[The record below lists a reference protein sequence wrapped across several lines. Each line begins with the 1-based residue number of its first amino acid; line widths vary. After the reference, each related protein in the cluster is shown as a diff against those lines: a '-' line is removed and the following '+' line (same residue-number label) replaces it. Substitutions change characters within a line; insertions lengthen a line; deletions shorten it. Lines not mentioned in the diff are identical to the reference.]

1 MSNDNNDFIIH
12 EMWRKINSDESFA
25 KILNPTFYEIIKNI
39 PTSDNFVFNKI
50 NNFNAQNNLCDF
62 KYFLEKDVLVK
73 SDRSSMANSL
83 ELRSPFLD
91 IKILEYLSQIRFED
105 RFDVFNRKKLIKSIA
120 SDYLPSKILNQKKR
134 GFNSPVS
141 HWFTDIYYDMFNDYL
156 NSKKSKD
163 FFNTEAIKD
172 LLIENKRKKVDN
184 GNVLFNIFCFLIWIN
199 KNTYSL

>member
-1 MSNDNNDFIIH
+1 
-12 EMWRKINSDESFA
+12 MWRKINSDESFA